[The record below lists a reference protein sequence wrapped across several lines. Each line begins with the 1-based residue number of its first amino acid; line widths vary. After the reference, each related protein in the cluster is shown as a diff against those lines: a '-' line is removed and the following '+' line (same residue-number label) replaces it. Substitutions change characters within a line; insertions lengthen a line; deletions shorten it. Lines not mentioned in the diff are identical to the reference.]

1 MGLGDF
7 HRHRRL
13 ASAFALVG
21 ILLYTALIPG
31 HVVSQATALALA
43 GASGPAEVE
52 TAFEP
57 ICHSG
62 ALRASKPGEPSGPNK
77 TPQKKCPFCTGYASF
92 VTADAAASNAVIADA
107 ERVPPS
113 LVVFDE
119 RLVERDAKR
128 PNNRGPPL
136 EL

>member
-1 MGLGDF
+1 MGLGGF

-13 ASAFALVG
+13 ASALALVG
-21 ILLYTALIPG
+21 VLLYTALIPG
-31 HVVSQATALALA
+31 HVVSQATAWALA
-43 GASGPAEVE
+43 GTQAGSEL
-52 TAFEP
+52 AFEP

-62 ALRASKPGEPSGPNK
+62 GTQDPSGPGK
-77 TPQKKCPFCTGYASF
+77 PSTPQKKCPFCTGYASF
-92 VTADAAASNAVIADA
+92 VTADAAIFSAVIPDA
-107 ERVPPS
+107 ERVSPS

-119 RLVERDAKR
+119 GLVESEAKR